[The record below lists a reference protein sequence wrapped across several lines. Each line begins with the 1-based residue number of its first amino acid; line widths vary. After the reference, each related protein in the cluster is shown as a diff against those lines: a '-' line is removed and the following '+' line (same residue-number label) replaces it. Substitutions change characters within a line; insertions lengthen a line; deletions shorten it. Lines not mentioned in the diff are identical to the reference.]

1 MPSAATT
8 LFRKNN
14 CRTLF
19 LIEGRTAKQAQY
31 RPTQRMKT
39 RCPRLGALIFAAG
52 FTLSCVTPVII
63 GDERRNSD
71 PIKVNPAAQEYAKN
85 LIQQGHVVVD
95 KRNAWSE
102 HQPSAEEEN
111 EFIRQHGFEEYA
123 KWHLGIDDTH
133 AENTKARYK
142 FPYGDFKNVHRSAL
156 LAAKGRARQH
166 SYSDIENAAVQL
178 LEMIHSEKTQA
189 TSPP

>member
-1 MPSAATT
+1 MKIKPQM
-8 LFRKNN
+8 L
-14 CRTLF
+14 
-19 LIEGRTAKQAQY
+19 LIV
-31 RPTQRMKT
+31 
-39 RCPRLGALIFAAG
+39 AAG
-52 FTLSCVTPVII
+52 FVAFCGASLTVAN
-63 GDERRNSD
+63 ERQRSD
-71 PIKVNPAAQEYAKN
+71 PIKVNLAAQEHAKN
-85 LIQQGHVVVD
+85 LIQQGHVIVD

-123 KWHLGIDDTH
+123 KWHLGIDERH
-133 AENTKARYK
+133 AEDTKARYK

-178 LEMIHSEKTQA
+178 LEMIHSEKKQA

>member
-1 MPSAATT
+1 M
-8 LFRKNN
+8 
-14 CRTLF
+14 
-19 LIEGRTAKQAQY
+19 IV
-31 RPTQRMKT
+31 
-39 RCPRLGALIFAAG
+39 AAG
-52 FTLSCVTPVII
+52 FVAFCGASLTVAN
-63 GDERRNSD
+63 ERQRSD
-71 PIKVNPAAQEYAKN
+71 PIKVNLAAQEHAKN
-85 LIQQGHVVVD
+85 LIQQGHVIVD

-123 KWHLGIDDTH
+123 KWHLGIDERH
-133 AENTKARYK
+133 AEDTKARYK

-178 LEMIHSEKTQA
+178 LEMIHSEKKQA

>member
-1 MPSAATT
+1 
-8 LFRKNN
+8 
-14 CRTLF
+14 
-19 LIEGRTAKQAQY
+19 
-31 RPTQRMKT
+31 MKT
-39 RCPRLGALIFAAG
+39 RGPRLGALIFATG
-52 FTLSCVTPVII
+52 FTLSCVTSVII

-71 PIKVNPAAQEYAKN
+71 PIKVNPVAQEHAKN

-102 HQPSAEEEN
+102 HQPSVEEEN

-142 FPYGDFKNVHRSAL
+142 FPYGDFKNVHRCGVITAES
-156 LAAKGRARQH
+156 RAGQYKH
-166 SYSDIENAAVQL
+166 YDIENAVAHL
-178 LEMIHSEKTQA
+178 HGMLDAAHR
-189 TSPP
+189 

>member
-1 MPSAATT
+1 
-8 LFRKNN
+8 
-14 CRTLF
+14 
-19 LIEGRTAKQAQY
+19 
-31 RPTQRMKT
+31 MKT

-71 PIKVNPAAQEYAKN
+71 PIKVNLAGQEHAKN
-85 LIQQGHVVVD
+85 LIQQGHFVVD

-156 LAAKGRARQH
+156 LAARNRARQYQH
-166 SYSDIENAAVQL
+166 YDVEKVAVQL
-178 LEMIHSEKTQA
+178 LEMIHSEKKQA

>member
-1 MPSAATT
+1 MACSIPMKIKPQM
-8 LFRKNN
+8 L
-14 CRTLF
+14 
-19 LIEGRTAKQAQY
+19 LIV
-31 RPTQRMKT
+31 
-39 RCPRLGALIFAAG
+39 AAG
-52 FTLSCVTPVII
+52 LVAFCGASLTVAN
-63 GDERRNSD
+63 ERQRSD
-71 PIKVNPAAQEYAKN
+71 PIKVNLAAQEHAKN
-85 LIQQGHVVVD
+85 LIQQGHVIVD

-123 KWHLGIDDTH
+123 KWHLGIDERH
-133 AENTKARYK
+133 AEDTKARYK

-178 LEMIHSEKTQA
+178 LEMIHSEKKQA

>member
-1 MPSAATT
+1 
-8 LFRKNN
+8 
-14 CRTLF
+14 
-19 LIEGRTAKQAQY
+19 
-31 RPTQRMKT
+31 MKT
-39 RCPRLGALIFAAG
+39 RCPRLGAVIFATG

-71 PIKVNPAAQEYAKN
+71 PIKVNPAAQEHAKN

-102 HQPSAEEEN
+102 HQSSAEQEN

-123 KWHLGIDDTH
+123 KWHLGIDDTQ

-156 LAAKGRARQH
+156 LAARNRARQYQH
-166 SYSDIENAAVQL
+166 YDVEKAAMELIRGIE
-178 LEMIHSEKTQA
+178 KKGR
-189 TSPP
+189 

>member
-1 MPSAATT
+1 MKIKPQMP
-8 LFRKNN
+8 
-14 CRTLF
+14 
-19 LIEGRTAKQAQY
+19 LIV
-31 RPTQRMKT
+31 
-39 RCPRLGALIFAAG
+39 AAG
-52 FTLSCVTPVII
+52 LVAFCGASLTVAN
-63 GDERRNSD
+63 ERQRSD
-71 PIKVNPAAQEYAKN
+71 PIKVNLAAQEHAKN
-85 LIQQGHVVVD
+85 LIQQGHVIVD

-123 KWHLGIDDTH
+123 KWHLGIDERH
-133 AENTKARYK
+133 AEDTKARYK

-178 LEMIHSEKTQA
+178 LEMIHSEKKQA

>member
-1 MPSAATT
+1 
-8 LFRKNN
+8 
-14 CRTLF
+14 
-19 LIEGRTAKQAQY
+19 
-31 RPTQRMKT
+31 MKT
-39 RCPRLGALIFAAG
+39 RRPGLGPLIFATG

-63 GDERRNSD
+63 GDERQNSD
-71 PIKVNPAAQEYAKN
+71 LIKVNPAAQEHAKN
-85 LIQQGHVVVD
+85 LIERGHVVVD
-95 KRNAWSE
+95 KRNSWSE

-133 AENTKARYK
+133 AETTKARYK

-156 LAAKGRARQH
+156 LAAKARARQH
-166 SYSDIENAAVQL
+166 GYSDIENEAVQL
-178 LEMIHSEKTQA
+178 LEMIHSEKKQA

>member
-1 MPSAATT
+1 M
-8 LFRKNN
+8 
-14 CRTLF
+14 
-19 LIEGRTAKQAQY
+19 IV
-31 RPTQRMKT
+31 
-39 RCPRLGALIFAAG
+39 AAG
-52 FTLSCVTPVII
+52 LVAFCGASLTVAN
-63 GDERRNSD
+63 ERQRSD
-71 PIKVNPAAQEYAKN
+71 PIKVNLAAQEHAKN
-85 LIQQGHVVVD
+85 LIQQGHVIVD

-123 KWHLGIDDTH
+123 KWHLGIDERH
-133 AENTKARYK
+133 AEDTKARYK

-178 LEMIHSEKTQA
+178 LEMIHSEKKQA

>member
-1 MPSAATT
+1 M
-8 LFRKNN
+8 L
-14 CRTLF
+14 
-19 LIEGRTAKQAQY
+19 LIV
-31 RPTQRMKT
+31 
-39 RCPRLGALIFAAG
+39 AAG
-52 FTLSCVTPVII
+52 LVAFCGASLTVAN
-63 GDERRNSD
+63 ERQRSD
-71 PIKVNPAAQEYAKN
+71 PIKVNLAAQEHAKN
-85 LIQQGHVVVD
+85 LIQQGHVIVD

-123 KWHLGIDDTH
+123 KWHLGIDERH
-133 AENTKARYK
+133 AEDTKARYK

-178 LEMIHSEKTQA
+178 LEMIHSEKKQA

>member
-1 MPSAATT
+1 MKIKPQM
-8 LFRKNN
+8 L
-14 CRTLF
+14 
-19 LIEGRTAKQAQY
+19 LIV
-31 RPTQRMKT
+31 
-39 RCPRLGALIFAAG
+39 AAG
-52 FTLSCVTPVII
+52 FVAFCGASLTVAN
-63 GDERRNSD
+63 ERQRSD
-71 PIKVNPAAQEYAKN
+71 PIKVNLAAQEHAKN
-85 LIQQGHVVVD
+85 LIQQGHVIVD

-102 HQPSAEEEN
+102 RQPSAEEEN

-123 KWHLGIDDTH
+123 KWHLGIDERH
-133 AENTKARYK
+133 AEDTKARYK

-178 LEMIHSEKTQA
+178 LEMIHSEKKQA

>member
-1 MPSAATT
+1 MKIKPQM
-8 LFRKNN
+8 L
-14 CRTLF
+14 
-19 LIEGRTAKQAQY
+19 LIV
-31 RPTQRMKT
+31 
-39 RCPRLGALIFAAG
+39 AAG
-52 FTLSCVTPVII
+52 LVVFYGASLTVAN
-63 GDERRNSD
+63 ERQNSD
-71 PIKVNPAAQEYAKN
+71 LIKVNLAAQEHAKN
-85 LIQQGHVVVD
+85 LIQQGHFVVD

-156 LAAKGRARQH
+156 LAAGNRARQYQH
-166 SYSDIENAAVQL
+166 YDVEKAAMELIRGIEKK
-178 LEMIHSEKTQA
+178 EH
-189 TSPP
+189 

>member
-1 MPSAATT
+1 MP
-8 LFRKNN
+8 
-14 CRTLF
+14 
-19 LIEGRTAKQAQY
+19 LIV
-31 RPTQRMKT
+31 
-39 RCPRLGALIFAAG
+39 AAG
-52 FTLSCVTPVII
+52 LVAFCGASLTVAN
-63 GDERRNSD
+63 ERQRSD
-71 PIKVNPAAQEYAKN
+71 PIKVNLAAQEHAKN
-85 LIQQGHVVVD
+85 LIQQGHVIVD

-123 KWHLGIDDTH
+123 KWHLGIDERH
-133 AENTKARYK
+133 AEDTKARYK

-178 LEMIHSEKTQA
+178 LEMIHSEKKQA